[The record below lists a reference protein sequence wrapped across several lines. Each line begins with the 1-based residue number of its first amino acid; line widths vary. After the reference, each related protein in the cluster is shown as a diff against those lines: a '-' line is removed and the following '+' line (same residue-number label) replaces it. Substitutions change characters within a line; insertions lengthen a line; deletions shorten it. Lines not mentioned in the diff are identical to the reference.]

1 MKAGSSD
8 FNFPTHLSIVWG
20 VTLAILTLIEWR
32 SLDRD
37 PMRKQI
43 LSPFIER
50 AISVRMN
57 EPGAAG
63 DIVFED
69 PLEARAVA
77 RDKPD
82 ADIQYVVEFG
92 FDGALF
98 LAYFFVPVLAFHGAG
113 WLVKVLRSG
122 AGRSGD

>member
-1 MKAGSSD
+1 MGSPG
-8 FNFPTHLSIVWG
+8 FNFTTHLSIVWG

-50 AISVRMN
+50 EITARLN
-57 EPGAAG
+57 ESGAAG

-69 PLEARAVA
+69 PLEARSVA
-77 RDKPD
+77 GHTPE
-82 ADIQYVVEFG
+82 ANVQYVVEFG
-92 FDGALF
+92 FDGVLF
-98 LAYFFVPVLAFHGAG
+98 LVYFFVPVLAFHGAG
-113 WLVKVLRSG
+113 WLVNVLRSG
-122 AGRSGD
+122 AGRSGG